1 MDRKPTILLAILV
14 IALLWFLY
22 PSRQLDAVDAE
33 QSGDVIEIVYMGPG
47 GALSGA
53 ADDAAREFERRSI
66 EAHRVDPSQP
76 IYRVI
81 SGQNAARDQTADPTR
96 FLVSV
101 AGGMPPDVIYFDR
114 FATAEWAAR
123 GAFTPL
129 DSYIV
134 RDQIASQKNA
144 IDPDQ
149 FYPAAWNEGMYNGS
163 VYGIPCSIDN
173 RALIYN
179 KDLLIRAG
187 FVDEK
192 GEAVPPR
199 TWDDLR
205 RYTIALTER
214 DANGR
219 LTRAGFL
226 PNYGN
231 AWLYMYGWMNGA
243 KFMSDDGK
251 TVLLNEPAVVKAL
264 EYVKELY
271 DSSGGFAEVLG
282 FQAAF
287 QSGVLD
293 PFVTG
298 KVAMK
303 IDGYWGIVGLANNA
317 RGMNFGVAPPP
328 RPKAIL
334 DQQGDMS
341 WTGGWV
347 YAIPATAKNKDAAW
361 AFIRFMV
368 SKDAIRIRAESDR
381 AAAEAQGRI
390 FIPTQEPQPALNQW
404 VFDTYVANNPQI
416 PQKFVNAVRQYNDLL
431 AVSKFRPVSPV
442 GQLLWNEH
450 VTSTETALYGRL
462 TAQQALDEGTGI
474 VQRALDR
481 FLTAPK
487 GVPITSWGW
496 FIAVYLMIVAAVA
509 FCVYWF
515 DTRIGFRRAL
525 YRILPLPRKGRDQL
539 VEGASG
545 GYMRRQWIGGLVCAM
560 PWILG
565 FLIFGGGPMLFSL
578 LISFADYD
586 ILSAPR
592 LVGFDNYARLVDDRL
607 FWTSLSNTLYM
618 VIAVPLG
625 LVASLGIALLLNQQI
640 KAMPMWRTFF
650 YLPAI
655 VPLVAASVLW
665 IWIFNPQGGLI
676 NGALEIIGIQGPR
689 WLQDAAWSKPALILM
704 GLWGAGGG
712 MIIWLAGLK
721 SIPTSLYEAAEVDG
735 ASAIQQF
742 FHITIPQ
749 LTPYIFFNLIMG
761 LIGTFQ
767 IFAQAFIMTQGGP
780 VNSTT
785 FYVYY
790 LFNQAF
796 RYGNMGYA
804 SAMAWVLFVIVLGI
818 TIFQIKLSKRWVHY
832 ESE

>member
-1 MDRKPTILLAILV
+1 MGKRQTILLTLLV
-14 IALLWFLY
+14 VVGLWLLH
-22 PSRQLDAVDAE
+22 PSRQYESAPREANV
-33 QSGDVIEIVYMGPG
+33 VEITYMGPG

-53 ADDAAREFERRSI
+53 AEDAAREFERRSL
-66 EAHRVDPSQP
+66 EAHRVDSSKP

-129 DSYIV
+129 DPFIE
-134 RDQIASQKNA
+134 RDQKNNVPDA
-144 IDPDQ
+144 IKPES
-149 FYPAAWNEGMYNGS
+149 FYPAAWDEGMFGGK
-163 VYGIPCSIDN
+163 VYGIPNAIDN
-173 RALIYN
+173 RALLYN
-179 KDLLIRAG
+179 KDLLVRAG

-192 GEAVPPR
+192 GEAKPPR
-199 TWDDLR
+199 TWDELAA
-205 RYTIALTER
+205 YTKALSER
-214 DANGR
+214 NEKGQ

-231 AWLYMYGWMNGA
+231 AWLYMYGWMNDA
-243 KFMSDDGK
+243 RFLSDDGR
-251 TVLLNEPAVVKAL
+251 TIMLNSPEVVDAL
-264 EYVKELY
+264 SYIKNLY
-271 DSSGGFAEVLG
+271 DISGGYQEVLS

-303 IDGYWGIVGLANNA
+303 IDGFWSIGVLASVGRNV
-317 RGMNFGVAPPP
+317 NFGVAPPP
-328 RPKAIL
+328 RPKEVL
-334 DQQGDMS
+334 DSKGDMS

-361 AFIRFMV
+361 EFIRFMMTR
-368 SKDAIRIRAESDR
+368 DAISIRLESER
-381 AAAEAQGRI
+381 AAAESEGRL
-390 FIPTQEPQPALNQW
+390 FIPRQEPQPAINDW
-404 VFDTYVANNPQI
+404 AYDKYIKNNPQM
-416 PQKFVNAVRQYNDLL
+416 PAKFADAVRMYNDLL
-431 AVSKFRPVSPV
+431 AVSKFRPVTPV

-450 VTSTETALYGRL
+450 VTSTETALYGTL
-462 TAQQALDEGTGI
+462 SPQDALDEGTAT

-481 FLTAPK
+481 FNAPPR
-487 GVPITSWGW
+487 GVAVTSWTW
-496 FIAVYLMIVAAVA
+496 FIIVYAILLVVIAILI
-509 FCVYWF
+509 YRF
-515 DTRIGFRRAL
+515 DTRLGFRRAI
-525 YRILPLPRKGRDQL
+525 YRVLPLPKKNRDAV
-539 VEGASG
+539 VEGARG
-545 GYMRRQWIGGLVCAM
+545 GYMRSQWLGGVVCAS
-560 PWILG
+560 PWLIG
-565 FLIFGGGPMLFSL
+565 FIIFGGGPMLFSL
-578 LISFADYD
+578 LISFADFD

-592 LVGFDNYARLVDDRL
+592 LVGVDNYTRMFSSDRL
-607 FWTSLSNTLYM
+607 FWDSLSNTLYM

-655 VPLVAASVLW
+655 VPMVAASVLW
-665 IWIFNPQGGLI
+665 IWIFNPSGGLL
-676 NGALEIIGIQGPR
+676 NGALEMIGIEGPR
-689 WLQDAAWSKPALILM
+689 WLQDADWSKPSLILM

-721 SIPTSLYEAAEVDG
+721 SIPGSLYEAAEVDG
-735 ASAIQQF
+735 ANAWQQF
-742 FHITIPQ
+742 WHVTIPQ
-749 LTPYIFFNLIMG
+749 LTPYIFFNLIMS

-767 IFAQAFIMTQGGP
+767 IFAQAYIMTQGGP

-804 SAMAWVLFVIVLGI
+804 SAMAWVLFVIVLVI
-818 TIFQIKLSKRWVHY
+818 TVFQIKFSKKWVHY
-832 ESE
+832 GAD